1 MRLRPRILL
10 LSAALSLSGLSATS
24 ALAKSAAEWL
34 ALTGAVQ
41 IGLSQAVEKA
51 QAVAPGK
58 AIDVELEEGKK
69 GAAPYYS
76 VTLIS
81 PVNEEIKLR
90 VNASTGDAAVEKN
103 KGQAEAKH
111 VKRLADARITLV
123 QAVDAAIAALPGKP
137 LEAQLDSDWGKTSY
151 KVKMLRADQTVMKL
165 RLDPVSGA
173 VTGQEKD

>member
-1 MRLRPRILL
+1 LL
-10 LSAALSLSGLSATS
+10 LSAALSLSGLSGP

-34 ALTGAVQ
+34 ALTGAADRLES
-41 IGLSQAVEKA
+41 GRRKA

-81 PVNEEIKLR
+81 VNEEIKLR
-90 VNASTGDAAVEKN
+90 VNASTGDAAVEEN
-103 KGQAEAKH
+103 KGRAEGKH

-123 QAVDAAIAALPGKP
+123 QAVDAAIAALPGKRWRP
-137 LEAQLDSDWGKTSY
+137 SWIRT
-151 KVKMLRADQTVMKL
+151 
-165 RLDPVSGA
+165 GA
-173 VTGQEKD
+173 RPATRSRCCAPIRRS

>member
-1 MRLRPRILL
+1 MRLRPSTLL
-10 LSAALSLSGLSATS
+10 LSAALSLSGLSAAP

-81 PVNEEIKLR
+81 P
-90 VNASTGDAAVEKN
+90 
-103 KGQAEAKH
+103 
-111 VKRLADARITLV
+111 
-123 QAVDAAIAALPGKP
+123 
-137 LEAQLDSDWGKTSY
+137 
-151 KVKMLRADQTVMKL
+151 
-165 RLDPVSGA
+165 
-173 VTGQEKD
+173 

>member
-1 MRLRPRILL
+1 MRFRPSTLL
-10 LSAALSLSGLSATS
+10 LSATLSLSGLSAAP

-41 IGLSQAVEKA
+41 IGLNQAVERA
-51 QAVAPGK
+51 QAVVPGK
-58 AIDVELEEGKK
+58 AIDAELEEGKK

-111 VKRLADARITLV
+111 VKRLADAGITLV
-123 QAVDAAIAALPGKP
+123 QAVDAAIVALPGKP